1 MPVKIAEET
10 IDGIVRKIGFKVIT
24 PDMKSLGL
32 RGNPN
37 ILEYSLGDWIFV
49 PEEQV
54 VPGKSNFGGI
64 WLARTAGNARK
75 LQKYIKEEHGVDAR
89 VFKAAIDRILYLND
103 YRIKTN
109 GVMLY
114 EEVFL

>member
-10 IDGIVRKIGFKVIT
+10 LDGIVRKVGFKVIT

-49 PEEQV
+49 PE
-54 VPGKSNFGGI
+54 
-64 WLARTAGNARK
+64 
-75 LQKYIKEEHGVDAR
+75 
-89 VFKAAIDRILYLND
+89 
-103 YRIKTN
+103 
-109 GVMLY
+109 
-114 EEVFL
+114 